1 MKRVILLVSAVVI
14 LVVAGIIGFNLFK
27 APEAASNITDAAA
40 VTEANENLNSA
51 NGTIFTIDTNSSEAR
66 FIIEEVLRNVDTT
79 VVGTTNQVSGQVAFD
94 KEDVATA
101 VISEI
106 LINAR
111 TLVTDNNFRNRAL
124 SNRILLTA
132 QYENI
137 SFVPTQLVGLPDSV
151 EVGQP
156 YDFQIV
162 GDLTILVQTR
172 EVTFDTQATLTSD
185 TELTGLAT
193 TTLKYADFDVR
204 IPFATAV
211 QAVSEE
217 VTLELEFTA
226 KAE

>member
-1 MKRVILLVSAVVI
+1 MKKVILLVSAVII
-14 LVVAGIIGFNLFK
+14 LVVAGIIGFNLFQ
-27 APEAASNITDAAA
+27 APEAASNTTDAAEI
-40 VTEANENLNSA
+40 TEVNENLNSA
-51 NGTIFTIDTNSSEAR
+51 NSTIFTIDTTNSEAR
-66 FIIEEVLRNVDTT
+66 FIVDEVLRNVDTT

-94 KEDVATA
+94 SSDPGTA

-106 LINAR
+106 LVNAR
-111 TLVTDNNFRNRAL
+111 TLITDNNFRNRAL
-124 SNRILLTA
+124 NNRILLTA

-193 TTLKYADFDVR
+193 TTFKYADFDVR

-211 QAVSEE
+211 QAVSED

-226 KAE
+226 KAQ

>member
-1 MKRVILLVSAVVI
+1 MKRVILLMSAVII
-14 LVVAGIIGFNLFK
+14 LVVAGIIGFNLFQ
-27 APEAASNITDAAA
+27 APEVASNTTDAAA
-40 VTEANENLNSA
+40 VPEVNENLNSA
-51 NGTIFTIDTNSSEAR
+51 NSTVFTIDTSSSEAR

-79 VVGTTNQVSGQVAFD
+79 VVGTTNQISGQVALD
-94 KEDVATA
+94 SSDPGTA

-124 SNRILLTA
+124 NNRILLTA

-151 EVGQP
+151 KVGQP

-162 GDLTILVQTR
+162 GELTILVQTR

-211 QAVSEE
+211 QAVSED

-226 KAE
+226 KAP